1 MNRQF
6 VSVIDD
12 EEDLVYFFRE
22 ALKQIKGIDVFAF
35 TSPELALEHF
45 MINQEFYQVVISD
58 YRMPTMTG
66 IEVLCKMKEM
76 NQAVK
81 RILISAFE
89 IQDDLRD
96 CNCVDQFLKKP
107 ISMVDL
113 INKVETFV
121 AKPNSN

>member
-1 MNRQF
+1 LNRCI

-35 TSPELALEHF
+35 TSPALALEHF
-45 MINQEFYQVVISD
+45 MINLEFYQVVISD

-66 IEVLCKMKEM
+66 IELLCKMKEM
-76 NQAVK
+76 NRAVR

-96 CNCVDQFLKKP
+96 CKCVDQFLKKP
-107 ISMVDL
+107 ISTVDL
-113 INKVETFV
+113 INEVETFV
-121 AKPNSN
+121 TKPNSN